1 MLEMKTRRESTKA
14 LRSNESSER
23 LPILDAIG
31 TPYALHGGER
41 QVARSHHRMR
51 DAHPRRAEMKT
62 LTIKDLPVTAELDS
76 RAMSAVRGGYA
87 TLFPGYISMNG
98 ATLSMPFNPQQII
111 NQTQTTFNQNGS
123 NIAFAEALKSQSTV
137 SPTQEAKNIANVNFG
152 VAGNLA

>member
-1 MLEMKTRRESTKA
+1 MPAQHRMIEA
-14 LRSNESSER
+14 FHSNAHGEKQ
-23 LPILDAIG
+23 PTPDVIG
-31 TPYALHGGER
+31 TPYALHGREQTSCSKPPPKCATRTQG
-41 QVARSHHRMR
+41 
-51 DAHPRRAEMKT
+51 AEMKT
-62 LTIKDLPVTAELDS
+62 LIIKDLPVTEELDS
-76 RAMSAVRGGYA
+76 RAMSAVRGGSA

-137 SPTQEAKNIANVNFG
+137 APTQDAKNIANVNFG

>member
-1 MLEMKTRRESTKA
+1 
-14 LRSNESSER
+14 
-23 LPILDAIG
+23 
-31 TPYALHGGER
+31 
-41 QVARSHHRMR
+41 
-51 DAHPRRAEMKT
+51 MKT

-87 TLFPGYISMNG
+87 SLFPGYISMSG
-98 ATLSMPFNPQQII
+98 TTLSMPFNPQQII

-137 SPTQEAKNIANVNFG
+137 APTQDAKNIANVNFG